1 MRVQEVFGSL
11 QLKTRP
17 HCFWKQLALACV
29 AAVAINAFAA
39 ASITVS
45 NPQALAFGKFAAG
58 SGGTVTIGP
67 SGARSHGGSVV
78 LLPSAGG
85 SAAQFGV
92 SGEPSTSYAIT
103 LPANGTVHLAS
114 GANSMAVNS
123 FSSSPNAV
131 GQLSLGGSQT
141 LSIGATLNVAGNQ
154 PPGNYSGS
162 FNVSI
167 DYN

>member
-1 MRVQEVFGSL
+1 M
-11 QLKTRP
+11 KTWL
-17 HCFWKQLALACV
+17 HCFWRLSALACV
-29 AAVAINAFAA
+29 AVVAMNTFAA
-39 ASITVS
+39 APIAVS
-45 NPQALAFGKFAAG
+45 PVQALAFGKFAAG
-58 SGGTVTIGP
+58 SGGTVTIGANGTR
-67 SGARSHGGSVV
+67 SGGGGVV

-92 SGEPSTSYAIT
+92 SGEPNTSYAIT
-103 LPANGTVHLAS
+103 LPANGTVQLAS
-114 GANSMAVNS
+114 GSNSMAVNS